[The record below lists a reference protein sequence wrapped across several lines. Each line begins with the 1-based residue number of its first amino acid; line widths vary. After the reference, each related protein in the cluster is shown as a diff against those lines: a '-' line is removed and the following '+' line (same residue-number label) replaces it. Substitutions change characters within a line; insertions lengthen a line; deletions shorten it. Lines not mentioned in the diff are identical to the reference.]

1 MYCALI
7 FNISGVPSS
16 QKKKKKKN
24 VSSELTVTAVGTE
37 QTTQFEHK
45 QNCTN
50 MMTVSDVM
58 NHKVK
63 KWLFS

>member
-1 MYCALI
+1 
-7 FNISGVPSS
+7 V
-16 QKKKKKKN
+16 KKN
-24 VSSELTVTAVGTE
+24 VSLELTVTAVGTE

-45 QNCTN
+45 QKCMD

-63 KWLFS
+63 QWMFS